1 MTAILRAG
9 LLLCAAAVAPAAV
22 AQEAQPTL
30 AEEIIVT
37 ASKTEQRLGLVTASV
52 AAFDSEALARFG
64 AQDANALLG
73 RVAGLSIETS
83 QPGFARYVI
92 RGVNAGGQFGWRQGA
107 ATAIYLDEA
116 PLTTRTNFFFASPD
130 INLYDMARIEVLRG
144 PQGTLYGA
152 SAIGG
157 AIRAVPTAPDR
168 STFSAKGEAEL
179 SSTQD
184 AGSPNFALRGAVNL
198 PLATDT
204 AALRISG
211 DYVENQGFIDAILIR
226 TQDFVT
232 EAATAPRIRDYNSQ
246 NRLTL
251 RAALSLLPAEGVE
264 IVPSLTYLRN
274 RAGGAGDF
282 ALNAFGNRNRAT
294 VFAFN
299 PTFEAD
305 GRPYEF
311 VNDEL
316 VVASLKMTAD
326 IDALGGLQL
335 VSATNW
341 QDRRAGGRDD
351 SIASNGS
358 WVVGF
363 GFDDTYAASVDPSWG
378 EFGTRGRQFSQE
390 VRLVTTGSQSLQ
402 LVGGLFYNR
411 LRQTDTI
418 LYSFEGS
425 PQALFDQFGVADAIS
440 YDGRDDFAEDE
451 YAAFANA
458 ELRLGGGFAVAGGLR
473 VTHYTQMLLRGA
485 SFPAFD
491 DPGDRANPSRLTAS
505 ETRLTPRLVAS
516 WRGSDGVTAY
526 VSAAE
531 GFRTGGG
538 NPPENLRGQ
547 CPDRSRFP
555 AQPDQFDADSAWSY
569 EVGVKARTRD
579 NRLAI
584 NAAAFRVDWQDIQ
597 TGVSFTCADN
607 SVVSYTGNAGTARIQ
622 GVEIEAALALLPDLN
637 ASAVIGYTHG
647 KFTADAPEAGI
658 TRGERLGYIPEWT
671 FNFRLDYSAPQPL
684 IGQFKP
690 YAAADVRHVGNRIDP
705 LYGPRGNPD
714 FGVDL
719 PTQTQVDAQIG
730 LRTGKI
736 DLSLF
741 VRNLTNEDVALQQL
755 ALFATNG
762 FRPTG
767 FDTRTQREEVVLRPR
782 TFGLTARVSY

>member
-1 MTAILRAG
+1 
-9 LLLCAAAVAPAAV
+9 
-22 AQEAQPTL
+22 
-30 AEEIIVT
+30 
-37 ASKTEQRLGLVTASV
+37 
-52 AAFDSEALARFG
+52 
-64 AQDANALLG
+64 
-73 RVAGLSIETS
+73 
-83 QPGFARYVI
+83 
-92 RGVNAGGQFGWRQGA
+92 
-107 ATAIYLDEA
+107 
-116 PLTTRTNFFFASPD
+116 
-130 INLYDMARIEVLRG
+130 MARIEVLRG
-144 PQGTLYGA
+144 PQVTLYGA

-157 AIRAVPTAPDR
+157 AIRAVSTAPDR
-168 STFSAKGEAEL
+168 TRLSAKGEAEL
-179 SSTQD
+179 STTQD
-184 AGSPNFALRGAVNL
+184 AGRANFALRGAVNV
-198 PLATDT
+198 PFASNK
-204 AALRISG
+204 AALRVSG
-211 DYVENQGFIDAILIR
+211 EYVENQGFIDAILIR
-226 TQDFVT
+226 TQDFIT

-251 RAALSLLPAEGVE
+251 RAALSLAPTESVE
-264 IVPSLTYLRN
+264 IIPSLTYLRN

-282 ALNAFGNRNRAT
+282 ALNAFGTRNRAT

-299 PTFEAD
+299 PAFEAD
-305 GRPYEF
+305 DRPYEF

-316 VVASLKMTAD
+316 VVASLKMTAG

-341 QDRRAGGRDD
+341 QDRRARGRDD

-363 GFDDTYAASVDPSWG
+363 GFDDAYAASVDPSWG
-378 EFGTRGRQFSQE
+378 DFGTRVRQFSQE
-390 VRLVTTGSQSLQ
+390 LRLVTTGSQALQ
-402 LVGGLFYNR
+402 FVGGLFYNR
-411 LRQTDTI
+411 LRQADTI

-425 PQALFDQFGVADAIS
+425 PQTLFDQFGVVDAVS

-458 ELRLGGGFAVAGGLR
+458 ELALGGGFAVAGGLR
-473 VTHYTQMLLRGA
+473 LTHYTQTLLRGA

-491 DPGDRANPSRLTAS
+491 DPGDRANPTRLTAS
-505 ETRLTPRLVAS
+505 ETRLTPRFVAS
-516 WRGSDGVTAY
+516 WRASDGFTAY
-526 VSAAE
+526 VSAAD

-547 CPDRSRFP
+547 CPDRSSFP

-597 TGVSFTCADN
+597 TGVSFTCSDN
-607 SVVSYTGNAGTARIQ
+607 SVISYTGNAGTARIQ
-622 GVEIEAALALLPDLN
+622 GVEIEAALALAPGLN

-671 FNFRLDYSAPQPL
+671 FNFGLEYAAPQPL
-684 IGQFKP
+684 LGDFSP
-690 YAAADVRHVGNRIDP
+690 YAAADVRHVGSRIDP
-705 LYGPRGNPD
+705 LYGPRANPE

-719 PTQTQVDAQIG
+719 PAQTQVDARIG
-730 LRTGKI
+730 LRSGTF
-736 DLSLF
+736 DMSLF
-741 VRNLTNEDVALQQL
+741 VRNLTNENVALQQL

-767 FDTRTQREEVVLRPR
+767 FDTRTQREEIVLRPR
-782 TFGLTARVSY
+782 TFGLTARVRY